1 MQVDDNHKILG
12 WLDGHDDAIN
22 NLIELSDSTI
32 ASVSR
37 DLSIKIWDINN
48 YSLIHSID
56 KAHEHNILSI
66 CQLKNGLIATY
77 SIDAVVKLWDFNKN
91 YKCVNTIKIDKFEE
105 GCRDIIQLRNEWII
119 VSGVSKEGQYSLKIL
134 DKKYNIIN
142 DVPLDCQKMII
153 KIILLK
159 DGKIA
164 VSTKCKILYLFKPD
178 ESINS
183 LVLVDKKENAG
194 CLIQLKNEKIVME
207 NIKNKC
213 IDIYN

>member
-1 MQVDDNHKILG
+1 
-12 WLDGHDDAIN
+12 
-22 NLIELSDSTI
+22 
-32 ASVSR
+32 
-37 DLSIKIWDINN
+37 
-48 YSLIHSID
+48 
-56 KAHEHNILSI
+56 
-66 CQLKNGLIATY
+66 
-77 SIDAVVKLWDFNKN
+77 
-91 YKCVNTIKIDKFEE
+91 
-105 GCRDIIQLRNEWII
+105 
-119 VSGVSKEGQYSLKIL
+119 
-134 DKKYNIIN
+134 
-142 DVPLDCQKMII
+142 MII

-194 CLIQLKNEKIVME
+194 CLIQLKNEKIVRE